1 MKKETTLTVPREN
14 ARHGSII
21 LPVNSYHCF
30 VPETYTE
37 LALHWHEEMEIT
49 LVRKGTSDYKVG
61 KSIFR
66 TEEGDMLLI
75 PPYCVHSASEIPG
88 ETMLTDSLVFH
99 LDYLGAK
106 NQDISAVRYIRPMAE
121 GHFQMPER
129 IKAGDPGYVEIK
141 DTFLRS
147 LDFFLN
153 KPPFFEIGLKA
164 ELLNV
169 ILLLFK
175 NGYVRESIEDR
186 NAAEN
191 RQQIKAVLQYIS
203 EHYREKIKVSDL
215 AQLAGFSESY
225 LMSLFRQYV
234 GMSCIQYIIH
244 FRIQEAARALEETSG
259 SIAVIALDHGFD
271 NISYFN
277 LQFRKHFGMTPREF
291 RKKQARYY
299 SLNTPATQLTDSP
312 IPSSICSGL

>member
-1 MKKETTLTVPREN
+1 MWEMKNETTLNVPREN

-49 LVRKGTSDYKVG
+49 LVREGTSDYKVG
-61 KSIFR
+61 QKTFR
-66 TEEGDMLLI
+66 VRAGDILLI
-75 PPYCVHSASEIPG
+75 PPYCIHSASEIPG

-106 NQDISAVRYIRPMAE
+106 SQDISAAKYMRPMKE
-121 GHFQMPER
+121 GYFQMPER
-129 IKAGDPGYVEIK
+129 IKPGDPGYANIK
-141 DTFLRS
+141 DAFLRS

-153 KPPFFEIGLKA
+153 KPAFFEISLKA

-175 NGYVRESIEDR
+175 NGYVKETTESR

-203 EHYREKIKVSDL
+203 EHYREKIKISDL
-215 AQLAGFSESY
+215 ADLAGFSESY

-244 FRIQEAARALEETSG
+244 YRIQEAARALEETSD
-259 SIAVIALDHGFD
+259 SVAVIATDHGFD

-277 LQFRKHFGMTPREF
+277 LQFKKYFGMTPREF
-291 RKKQARYY
+291 RKAEK
-299 SLNTPATQLTDSP
+299 
-312 IPSSICSGL
+312 